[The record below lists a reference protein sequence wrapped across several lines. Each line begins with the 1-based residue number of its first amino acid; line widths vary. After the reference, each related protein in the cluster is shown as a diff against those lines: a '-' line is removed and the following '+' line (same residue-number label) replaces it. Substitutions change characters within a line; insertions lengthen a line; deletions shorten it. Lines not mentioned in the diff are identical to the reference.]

1 MEVCVTSFSFLCRYN
16 LKRKVAGLPPV
27 TKEWY
32 DARKSQIEAASSK
45 NLQKVWLDP
54 LSKRRFSSE
63 NTYLAFTRSKKYQ
76 EMVRK
81 SGNPAPDPVIS
92 IRRDEDN
99 KAQDTGGRQQGVSTS
114 GAVMKPI
121 SGSSAARLLNNSE
134 VSNDMEMEDDS
145 EWETASEEEE
155 EGEEDTSSW
164 DTWDVCRSLFDNNVS
179 SSMEE
184 NLEYMWKNYG
194 FYLPDSKYLKD
205 PEGLLQYLVGTSSYM
220 LACTSVVLPRWCAFN
235 ELPGTRKKK

>member
-1 MEVCVTSFSFLCRYN
+1 MKSCVTVFSYCCRYN
-16 LKRKVAGLPPV
+16 LKRKIAGLPPV
-27 TKEWY
+27 TREWY
-32 DARKSQIEAASSK
+32 DARKSQIEAASGK
-45 NLQKVWLDP
+45 NLQKVWFDP

-81 SGNPAPDPVIS
+81 SGSPAPEAVIT
-92 IRRDEDN
+92 IRRDENN
-99 KAQDTGGRQQGVSTS
+99 KAQDSVGRQQGVSTTS

-121 SGSSAARLLNNSE
+121 SGSSAARLLKNSE
-134 VSNDMEMEDDS
+134 VSDSMEIEDDS

-155 EGEEDTSSW
+155 EDTSSW
-164 DTWDVCRSLFDNNVS
+164 EKWDICRSLFDNNVS

-184 NLEYMWKNYG
+184 NLEYMWKKYG

-205 PEGLLQYLVGTSSYM
+205 PEGLLQYLVRTLSFVFALGTI
-220 LACTSVVLPRWCAFN
+220 VLPR
-235 ELPGTRKKK
+235 

>member
-1 MEVCVTSFSFLCRYN
+1 MEVCVIVFSFLCRYN

-76 EMVRK
+76 DMVRK
-81 SGNPAPDPVIS
+81 SGNPAPDPVIT
-92 IRRDEDN
+92 IRRDENN
-99 KAQDTGGRQQGVSTS
+99 KTQDAGGRQQGASTS

-134 VSNDMEMEDDS
+134 SINDMEMEDDS

-155 EGEEDTSSW
+155 EEGDTSSW
-164 DTWDVCRSLFDNNVS
+164 EKWDVCRSLFDNNVS

-184 NLEYMWKNYG
+184 NLEYMWKKYG

-205 PEGLLQYLVGTSSYM
+205 PEGLLQYLVRNSSC
-220 LACTSVVLPRWCAFN
+220 LCACDSVVL
-235 ELPGTRKKK
+235 T